1 MQRRVTIL
9 DSTLRDGA
17 QGEGISF
24 SVEDKLGIVRALD
37 ELGVTYLEAG
47 NPASNPKEL
56 EFFERAARLPLQHA
70 TLVAFGSTCRKG
82 SVPAEDANCQ
92 ALLCANTGVV
102 SIFGKCWDLHVR
114 EILKTTREENL
125 RMVEETCRFFCSR
138 GKKVIFDAEHFF
150 DGYRAN
156 RSFALEVLYAAV
168 RGGAGNVTLCDT
180 NGGALPETIRAVTQ
194 AVCAALPGVEVGIH
208 VHDDCGMAVANTICA
223 VEGGAAHAQGTFLGF
238 GERTG
243 NANLSAVIPTLQLKC
258 GVACIPEENLH
269 LLTATAM
276 RIAEIANVTLHK
288 NMPFVGRSAFAHKAG
303 MHADG
308 VLKNERSFEHI
319 DPALVGNH
327 RRFLMSEMTGKSA
340 VLRRVQKLY
349 PGITRDSPVLAE
361 IVGELKEKEHQGYQ
375 YEGADSSF
383 ELIIRKRVAGVEP
396 FFDLISYK
404 VLDEL
409 PYDNNH
415 SATATIKIRVGGKV
429 KIAASDGD
437 GPVNAL
443 DKALREALAEFYPCL
458 NEVHL
463 IDYKVRVMEP
473 KDATAAR
480 VRVLI
485 TSADGS
491 DIWTTVG
498 VSQDI
503 IEASWIAL
511 VDSIEHKLC
520 AQRDQATRQM
530 NCGKTKMD

>member
-1 MQRRVTIL
+1 MQQRVTVL

-24 SVEDKLGIVRALD
+24 SVEDKLDIVRTLDAL
-37 ELGVTYLEAG
+37 GITYLEAG

-56 EFFERAARLPLQHA
+56 EFFDRAAALRLQNA
-70 TLVAFGSTCRKG
+70 ALVAFGSTCRKEC
-82 SVPAEDANCQ
+82 SPEEDAGCR
-92 ALLCANTGVV
+92 ALLRANTPTV
-102 SIFGKCWDLHVR
+102 SVFGKCWDLHVQK
-114 EILKTTREENL
+114 ILKTTLQENL
-125 RMVEETCRFFCSR
+125 RMIEETCRFFNAH
-138 GKKVIFDAEHFF
+138 GKRVIFDAEHFF
-150 DGYRAN
+150 DGYQAN
-156 RSFALEVLYAAV
+156 QDYALEALRAAQ
-168 RGGAGNVTLCDT
+168 RGGAQILTLCDT
-180 NGGALPETIRAVTQ
+180 NGGGVPCDIFAITTQ
-194 AVCAALPGVEVGIH
+194 ICTAYPHSEIGIH
-208 VHDDCGMAVANTICA
+208 AHDDCGMAVANSFCA
-223 VEGGAAHAQGTFLGF
+223 VQGGATHVQGTFLGF
-238 GERTG
+238 GERVG
-243 NANLSAVIPTLQLKC
+243 NANLSALIPTLQYKR
-258 GVACIPEENLH
+258 GAACIPAENMH
-269 LLTATAM
+269 MLTATAM
-276 RIAEIANVTLHK
+276 RIAEISNLTLHK

-308 VLKNERSFEHI
+308 VLKLERSFEHI
-319 DPALVGNH
+319 DPSLVGNH
-327 RRFLMSEMTGKSA
+327 RRFLLSEMTGKAA

-349 PGITRDSPVLAE
+349 PTVTRDSPALSA
-361 IVGELKEKEHQGYQ
+361 ILNELKEKEHEGYQ

-383 ELIIRKRVAGVEP
+383 ERIIRRHIEGVEP

-458 NEVHL
+458 NEVRL

-485 TSADGS
+485 SSADGR

-503 IEASWIAL
+503 IEASWLAL

-520 AQRDQATRQM
+520 SAPSTQHPTS
-530 NCGKTKMD
+530 NI

>member
-37 ELGVTYLEAG
+37 GLGVTYLEAG

-56 EFFERAARLPLQHA
+56 EFFDRAAGLHLKNA
-70 TLVAFGSTCRKG
+70 SLVAFGSTCRKDRSPG
-82 SVPAEDANCQ
+82 EDANCL
-92 ALLCANTGVV
+92 ALLQANTPVV

-114 EILKTTREENL
+114 EILRTTPEENL
-125 RMVEETCRFFCSR
+125 RMVEETCRFFR
-138 GKKVIFDAEHFF
+138 EHGKRVIFDAEHFF
-150 DGYRAN
+150 DGYQANPDFAQETLRA
-156 RSFALEVLYAAV
+156 AA
-168 RGGAGNVTLCDT
+168 RGGAQTLALCDT
-180 NGGALPETIRAVTQ
+180 NGGCMPGDILTITTR
-194 AVCAALPGVEVGIH
+194 VCAEFPRTEIGIH
-208 VHDDCGMAVANTICA
+208 AHDDCGMAVANSVCA
-223 VEGGAAHAQGTFLGF
+223 VQGGASHVQGTFLGF

-258 GVACIPEENLH
+258 GLSCIPAKNMH
-269 LLTATAM
+269 ALTATAM
-276 RIAEIANVTLHK
+276 RIAEIANITLHK

-308 VLKNERSFEHI
+308 VLKLERSFEHI
-319 DPALVGNH
+319 DPVLVGNH

-340 VLRRVQKLY
+340 VLRRVQKIY
-349 PGITRDSPVLAE
+349 PEITRDSPVLSS
-361 IVGELKEKEHQGYQ
+361 IVDELKEKEHEGYQ

-383 ELIIRKRVAGVEP
+383 ELIIRKRIEGVEP

-458 NEVHL
+458 NEVRL
-463 IDYKVRVMEP
+463 VDYKVRVMEP

-485 TSADGS
+485 SSADGS

-520 AQRDQATRQM
+520 GQPSPQCSSTI
-530 NCGKTKMD
+530 

>member
-37 ELGVTYLEAG
+37 ELGITCLEAG

-56 EFFERAARLPLQHA
+56 AFFQRASALRLNHA
-70 TLVAFGSTCRKG
+70 VLTAFGSTCRKDAA
-82 SVPAEDANCQ
+82 PQEDTNCL
-92 ALLCANTGVV
+92 ALLRADTPVV
-102 SIFGKCWDLHVR
+102 SVFGKCWDLHVR
-114 EILKTTREENL
+114 EILKTTPQENL
-125 RMVEETCRFFCSR
+125 RMIEETCRFFVEH
-138 GKKVIFDAEHFF
+138 GKRVIFDAEHFF
-150 DGYRAN
+150 DGYQADQD
-156 RSFALEVLYAAV
+156 FALEALRAAK
-168 RGGAGNVTLCDT
+168 RGGAQVLTLCDT
-180 NGGALPETIRAVTQ
+180 NGGGIPCDIFAITMQ
-194 AVCAALPGVEVGIH
+194 VCAAFPGTEIGIH
-208 VHDDCGMAVANTICA
+208 THDDCGMAAANSICA
-223 VEGGAAHAQGTFLGF
+223 VQGGASHVQGTFLGF

-243 NANLSAVIPTLQLKC
+243 NASLSAVIPTLQLKR
-258 GVACIPEENLH
+258 GYACIPAENMH
-269 LLTATAM
+269 MLTATAM
-276 RIAEIANVTLHK
+276 RIAEIANITLHK

-308 VLKNERSFEHI
+308 VLKLERSFEHI

-340 VLRRVQKLY
+340 VLLRVQKLY
-349 PGITRDSPVLAE
+349 PEITRDAPVLAD
-361 IVGELKEKEHQGYQ
+361 IVGELKEKEHAGYQ

-383 ELIIRKRVAGVEP
+383 ELIIRKHIEGVEP

-415 SATATIKIRVGGKV
+415 SATATIKLRVGSQV

-458 NEVHL
+458 NEVRL

-485 TSADGS
+485 SSADGS

-503 IEASWIAL
+503 IEASWLAL

-520 AQRDQATRQM
+520 ARPSRQ
-530 NCGKTKMD
+530 

>member
-37 ELGVTYLEAG
+37 KLGVAWLEAG
-47 NPASNPKEL
+47 NPASNPREL
-56 EFFERAARLPLQHA
+56 AFFKQASALRLKNAALA
-70 TLVAFGSTCRKG
+70 AFGSTCRKMTA
-82 SVPAEDANCQ
+82 PQEDANCL
-92 ALLCANTGVV
+92 ALLQADTPVV
-102 SIFGKCWDLHVR
+102 SIFGKCWGLHVH
-114 EILKTTREENL
+114 EVLKTTPQENL
-125 RMVEETCRFFCSR
+125 RMIEETCRFFCGH
-138 GKKVIFDAEHFF
+138 GKRVIFDAEHFF
-150 DGYRAN
+150 DGYQADQA
-156 RSFALEVLYAAV
+156 FALEALRAAK
-168 RGGAGNVTLCDT
+168 RGGAHILTLCDT
-180 NGGALPETIRAVTQ
+180 NGGAMPGELFAATAQ
-194 AVCAALPGVEVGIH
+194 VCAAFPDTIIGIH
-208 VHDDCGMAVANTICA
+208 AHDDCGMAVANSVCA
-223 VEGGAAHAQGTFLGF
+223 VQAGAAHAQGTFLGF

-243 NANLSAVIPTLQLKC
+243 NANLSALIPTLQLKQ
-258 GVACIPEENLH
+258 GHACIPAENMQS
-269 LLTATAM
+269 LTATAM
-276 RIAEIANVTLHK
+276 RIAEIANLTLHK
-288 NMPFVGRSAFAHKAG
+288 NMPFVGQSAFAHKAG

-308 VLKNERSFEHI
+308 VLKLNRSFEHI

-327 RRFLMSEMTGKSA
+327 RRFLLSEMTGKSA
-340 VLRRVQKLY
+340 VLLRVQKLY
-349 PGITRDSPVLAE
+349 PEITRDSPALAA
-361 IVGELKEKEHQGYQ
+361 IVSELKEKENEGYQ

-383 ELIIRKRVAGVEP
+383 ELIIQRLIGGVRP

-415 SATATIKIRVGGKV
+415 SATATIKLRVGGKV

-458 NEVHL
+458 NEVRL

-473 KDATAAR
+473 KDATAAC

-503 IEASWIAL
+503 IEASWLAL

-520 AQRDQATRQM
+520 SQPSPLL
-530 NCGKTKMD
+530 

>member
-37 ELGVTYLEAG
+37 GLGVAYLEAG

-56 EFFERAARLPLQHA
+56 EFFKRASALRLTNAAL
-70 TLVAFGSTCRKG
+70 TAFGSTCRKN
-82 SVPAEDANCQ
+82 VAPQEDANCR
-92 ALLCANTGVV
+92 ALLQADTPVV
-102 SIFGKCWDLHVR
+102 SVFGKCWDLHVL
-114 EILKTTREENL
+114 EILKTTPQENL
-125 RMVEETCRFFCSR
+125 RMIEETCRFFCGH
-138 GKKVIFDAEHFF
+138 GKRVIFDAEHFF
-150 DGYRAN
+150 DGYQADQD
-156 RSFALEVLYAAV
+156 FALEALRAAK
-168 RGGAGNVTLCDT
+168 RGGAQTLTLCDT
-180 NGGALPETIRAVTQ
+180 NGGMLPSDVFAITMQ
-194 AVCAALPGVEVGIH
+194 VCVAFPDTEIGVH
-208 VHDDCGMAVANTICA
+208 AHDDCGMAVANSVCA
-223 VEGGAAHAQGTFLGF
+223 VQGGASHVQGTFLGF

-243 NANLSAVIPTLQLKC
+243 NANLSAVIPTLQLKR
-258 GVACIPEENLH
+258 GFSCIPAENLH
-269 LLTATAM
+269 TLTATAM
-276 RIAEIANVTLHK
+276 RIAEIANLTLHK

-308 VLKNERSFEHI
+308 VLKLERSFEHI

-349 PGITRDSPVLAE
+349 PEITRDSPLLAS
-361 IVGELKEKEHQGYQ
+361 IVDELKAKEHDGYQ

-383 ELIIRKRVAGVEP
+383 ELIIRKRVEGVEP

-415 SATATIKIRVGGKV
+415 SATATIKLRVGGKV

-458 NEVHL
+458 NAVRL

-485 TSADGS
+485 SSADGE

-503 IEASWIAL
+503 IEASWLAL

-520 AQRDQATRQM
+520 SRPSHHL
-530 NCGKTKMD
+530 